1 MEMLKNKG
9 TKRQERFKKS
19 TGYIQK
25 KHPFPV
31 TSCGRRRPFMYKERA
46 PQTKK
51 GIDIYSKQSLSPK
64 VDMAHHIS
72 GIRPNLRGE
81 MYEYKRKKLLEKYN
95 E

>member
-31 TSCGRRRPFMYKERA
+31 TSCGRRRPLN
-46 PQTKK
+46 Q
-51 GIDIYSKQSLSPK
+51 
-64 VDMAHHIS
+64 
-72 GIRPNLRGE
+72 
-81 MYEYKRKKLLEKYN
+81 KLKYN
-95 E
+95 K